1 MVGRHVCPE
10 CGRAEAAAGAC
21 ADDQTT
27 LVPTGDDALLG
38 ESVGK
43 YRIAALIGAGG
54 MGRVYKAVQPDIG
67 ARVAVKLLKREY
79 AEDPELVDRFF
90 AEARA
95 VNVIRHENI
104 INVLG
109 LDRLPDGRPYILMEY
124 LAGAPLSAL
133 VGRGR
138 RLPIGT
144 TVRLVREVLDALG
157 AAHAKGIVHRDLK
170 PDNVFVTPAGHARVL
185 DFGIAKLVRGQDTGI
200 GPTATG
206 ALLGTP
212 AYMSPEQARARACD
226 ARADVYAVGVILY
239 EALTGG
245 LPFVA
250 PSLFEL
256 LELVVHAAPA
266 PPREKRPDLP
276 EAIEAV
282 ILRALAKDPDQRF
295 ATAAEMKHALDAAL
309 AGLPAAELEPSA
321 ERSEAGP
328 ERGAER
334 SEASGPPRGEARQVT
349 SLPMPK
355 PGPAAGPVGFDETVE
370 SSPPVRAAAPAA
382 APRAPGP
389 DALAPTVTPAGL
401 ERDAST
407 LRVTRKGLVFLGAG
421 AIALAGL
428 GAGIA
433 IVATRTDAPAATTPA
448 PVDAA
453 PLADQTP
460 GLDAAVAAP
469 VPVAPPDGAPAI
481 VRKPR
486 PDAAAARA
494 RSVAPVVFGVP
505 TPDRFDLN
513 RNYRFAYDKARWF
526 AANPAGLVIYNANLP
541 ADADGVIDLHDT
553 WVRFTFLVDPP
564 FEGHC
569 FVIVHNDG
577 IHDGTMQVSWG
588 RSDETCGSPPAIAG
602 TFRPTPRC
610 TLPRAYAKFAAKYPD
625 EENGPRYLY
634 QGNWRV
640 GGFPMADD
648 CPP

>member
-1 MVGRHVCPE
+1 V
-10 CGRAEAAAGAC
+10 EAAAGAC
-21 ADDQTT
+21 PDDQAA
-27 LVPTGDDALLG
+27 LVPAGDDALLG
-38 ESVGK
+38 ATVGK

-124 LAGAPLSAL
+124 LAGAPLSAM

-157 AAHAKGIVHRDLK
+157 AAHAKDIVHRDLK

-212 AYMSPEQARARACD
+212 AYMAPEQARARPCD

-256 LELVVHAAPA
+256 LELVVHAVPP

-276 EAIEAV
+276 AAIEAV

-309 AGLPAAELEPSA
+309 AGLPAAEFD
-321 ERSEAGP
+321 
-328 ERGAER
+328 
-334 SEASGPPRGEARQVT
+334 

-355 PGPAAGPVGFDETVE
+355 PEPAAARAAYDATVE
-370 SSPPVRAAAPAA
+370 SSPPVRPAPPPP
-382 APRAPGP
+382 APPPAGA

-401 ERDAST
+401 ERDAAT
-407 LRVTRKGLVFLGAG
+407 LRVTRKGLVFLGVG

-428 GAGIA
+428 GAAIA
-433 IVATRTDAPAATTPA
+433 IVATRTDGGAAPPTPIATTAADAATLAKVDEAHAAPDAPAAA
-448 PVDAA
+448 P
-453 PLADQTP
+453 
-460 GLDAAVAAP
+460 
-469 VPVAPPDGAPAI
+469 APPDAAR
-481 VRKPR
+481 VVAHKPR
-486 PDAAAARA
+486 PDAAPPRQRTAGAVTIPLA
-494 RSVAPVVFGVP
+494 S
-505 TPDRFDLN
+505 PDRFDLV
-513 RNYRFAYDKARWF
+513 RGFRLAHDKARWY
-526 AANPAGLVIYNANLP
+526 AGNPAGLVLYQANVP
-541 ADADGVIDLHDT
+541 AEADGVVDLRTT
-553 WVRFTFLVDPP
+553 WLRITYLVDPP
-564 FEGHC
+564 FEDGSC
-569 FVIVHNDG
+569 MISVHNDG
-577 IHDGTMQVSWG
+577 ISDGTLQVVWS
-588 RSDETCGSPPAIAG
+588 RSPTICDPPPALASKQ
-602 TFRPTPRC
+602 FAAPRC
-610 TLPRAYAKFAAKYPD
+610 TLAEVHDRYVAKYPT
-625 EENGPRYLY
+625 EGFGPRALY
-634 QGNWRV
+634 QGYWLINGNRV
-640 GGFPMADD
+640 PDD
-648 CPP
+648 CK